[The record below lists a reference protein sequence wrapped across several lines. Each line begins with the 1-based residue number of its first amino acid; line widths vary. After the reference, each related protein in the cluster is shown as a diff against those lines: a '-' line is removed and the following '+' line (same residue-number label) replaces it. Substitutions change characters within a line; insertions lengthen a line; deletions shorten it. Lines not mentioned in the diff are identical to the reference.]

1 VVTLYGDVF
10 AALHE
15 AGVRNVVVGGVA
27 VVMQGHV
34 RTTVDLGLVID
45 LAVEPATAA
54 MDALGRLGLLPR
66 IPVEPRAFADE
77 SKRLDWGPG
86 PRGLGSGPD
95 RDEVR
100 SRASSG
106 RGRHRC
112 LAAAPVMTEWLAGT
126 FEGAA
131 AATAAAAAT
140 STVEQRMAWLE
151 EALAL
156 AALSGALTR
165 LQEERQAEVDRLWAG
180 TA

>member
-77 SKRLDWGPG
+77 SKRLDWVPVRVASVADLIAMKSEAGRPQ
-86 PRGLGSGPD
+86 
-95 RDEVR
+95 DE
-100 SRASSG
+100 ADID
-106 RGRHRC
+106 
-112 LAAAPVMTEWLAGT
+112 
-126 FEGAA
+126 
-131 AATAAAAAT
+131 
-140 STVEQRMAWLE
+140 
-151 EALAL
+151 ALR
-156 AALSGALTR
+156 R
-165 LQEERQAEVDRLWAG
+165 LQS
-180 TA
+180 

>member
-1 VVTLYGDVF
+1 
-10 AALHE
+10 
-15 AGVRNVVVGGVA
+15 
-27 VVMQGHV
+27 
-34 RTTVDLGLVID
+34 
-45 LAVEPATAA
+45 
-54 MDALGRLGLLPR
+54 
-66 IPVEPRAFADE
+66 
-77 SKRLDWGPG
+77 
-86 PRGLGSGPD
+86 
-95 RDEVR
+95 
-100 SRASSG
+100 
-106 RGRHRC
+106 
-112 LAAAPVMTEWLAGT
+112 MTEWLAGT